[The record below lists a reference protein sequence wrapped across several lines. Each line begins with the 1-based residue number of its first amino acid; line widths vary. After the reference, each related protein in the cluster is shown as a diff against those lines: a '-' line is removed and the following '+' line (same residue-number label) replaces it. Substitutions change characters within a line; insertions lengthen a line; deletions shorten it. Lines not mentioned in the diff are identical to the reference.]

1 MKVFGRRG
9 KDKAKNGADGKS
21 RSTPPTARPASTA
34 AAVAPPASPPTR
46 PAVSTPP
53 PASATSAPPPPAG
66 VAHTS
71 AGAGAGAG
79 ADGASAKGASPV
91 GGTGT
96 SPPKRAKGAPGRAG
110 HDSADGALTD
120 ARGNGRLRAV
130 IEDVTPRVDDGRFAV
145 KRVVGDV
152 VAVECDAFTDG
163 HDRLSCVLLHRQEGA
178 DAWQEAPMH
187 ALVNDRWA
195 GAFVAA
201 ELGRHEYAVEAY
213 VDHFK
218 TWRHDLGRRE
228 DEKDIAVHLLD
239 GASMLEAA
247 ASRADDDG
255 EKRTLTGAAA
265 VLADESLPVAERRD
279 RALDESLGALALA
292 HASRELATR
301 TAPLPLVVD
310 DALAGFSAWYEFF
323 PRSTVMHGD
332 PGAPLGASVTEEG
345 EPLPHGT
352 FREAIER
359 IPYVA
364 EMGFDIIYLP
374 PIHPI
379 GRTDRKGRNNT
390 LTPDDADVG
399 VPWAIGAEEG
409 GHLDVLPALGTLE
422 DFRAFVEAARG
433 QGIETAMDIAFQC
446 APDHPWVEAHPSWFR
461 HRPDGSVQFAENPP
475 KKYQDIYPL
484 NFESEDWQGLWD
496 ALKEVFLHWLE
507 QGVRVFRVDNPH
519 TKPYPFWEWVI
530 REVKRE
536 RPDAIF
542 LAEAFTRPKVMHRL
556 AKLGFTH
563 SYTYFTWRNTRE
575 ELEEY
580 LFEVSRGPGRDYMR
594 PNFWPNTPDILHETL
609 QHGGL
614 SASALRFV
622 LAATMSSNYGVYG
635 PVLELGY
642 VTAREPGSEEYLDSE
657 KYQLRRWNL
666 DRPESL
672 APLFA
677 HVNRIRREHPALQ
690 DTYNAS
696 VHATDNERLLCFS
709 KSTRRSSVR
718 ADPEQAALAPSAN
731 TDSATS
737 AAGTGA
743 TNGGGSRDDET
754 LLIIVNLDPH
764 HPQSGWTA
772 LDLGALGVDPE
783 SEAGFELF
791 DLLTGETYRW
801 YGPHN
806 YVALDPRRG
815 PAHICTVRA
824 L

>member
-1 MKVFGRRG
+1 MKDLLRRVTG
-9 KDKAKNGADGKS
+9 AAKNESSDAKPTGARSAPSATAEAAPAAS
-21 RSTPPTARPASTA
+21 RSASQESSQVA
-34 AAVAPPASPPTR
+34 SGAAPGVSQSASQAISAAV
-46 PAVSTPP
+46 
-53 PASATSAPPPPAG
+53 PPPPPRN
-66 VAHTS
+66 VTEQN
-71 AGAGAGAG
+71 
-79 ADGASAKGASPV
+79 V
-91 GGTGT
+91 
-96 SPPKRAKGAPGRAG
+96 
-110 HDSADGALTD
+110 TD
-120 ARGNGRLRAV
+120 ATEDASGERETEDDRGNGRLRAV

-152 VAVECDAFTDG
+152 VTVECDAFTDG
-163 HDRLSCVLLHRQEGA
+163 HDRLSCVLLHRREGESE
-178 DAWQEAPMH
+178 WQEAPMH
-187 ALVNDRWA
+187 ALVNDRWS
-195 GAFVAA
+195 GVFTAA
-201 ELGRHEYAVEAY
+201 EVGRHEYAVEAY

-239 GASMLEAA
+239 GASMLEGA
-247 ASRADDDG
+247 ASRADEAG
-255 EKRTLTGAAA
+255 EKRTLKEAAE
-265 VLADESLPVAERRD
+265 VLADESRPVLERRD
-279 RALDESLGALALA
+279 HALDDALGELALS
-292 HASRELATR
+292 HASRALATR
-301 TAPLPLVVD
+301 TPALPLVVD
-310 DALAGFSAWYEFF
+310 DELAGFSAWYEFF
-323 PRSTVMHGD
+323 PRSTVIRGERD
-332 PGAPLGASVTEEG
+332 APLGASVTEEG

-352 FREAIER
+352 LREAIER

-374 PIHPI
+374 PVHPI

-390 LTPDDADVG
+390 LTPDESDVG

-409 GHLDVLPALGTLE
+409 GHLDIHPDLGTLE

-433 QGIETAMDIAFQC
+433 HGIETAMDIAFQC
-446 APDHPWVEAHPSWFR
+446 APDHPWVEEHPSWFR

-484 NFESEDWQGLWD
+484 NFESEDWQGLWE
-496 ALKEVFLHWLE
+496 ALRDVFLHWIE

-563 SYTYFTWRNTRE
+563 SYTYFTWRNTRA
-575 ELEEY
+575 ELEQY
-580 LFEVSRGPGRDYMR
+580 LLEVSRGPGRDYMR

-614 SASALRFV
+614 PASALRFV

-642 VTAREPGSEEYLDSE
+642 VTPRESGSEEYLDSE

-696 VHATDNERLLCFS
+696 VHTIDNERLLCFS
-709 KSTRRSSVR
+709 KSTLNSSVR
-718 ADPEQAALAPSAN
+718 PGPAETAFAEGE
-731 TDSATS
+731 
-737 AAGTGA
+737 AGGT
-743 TNGGGSRDDET
+743 REDET

-764 HPQSGWTA
+764 HPQSGWTN
-772 LDLGALGVDPE
+772 LDLGRLGLDPD
-783 SEAGFELF
+783 SEAGYELF
-791 DLLTGETYRW
+791 DMLTGETYRW
-801 YGPHN
+801 YGPFN
-806 YVALDPRRG
+806 FVALDPRRG